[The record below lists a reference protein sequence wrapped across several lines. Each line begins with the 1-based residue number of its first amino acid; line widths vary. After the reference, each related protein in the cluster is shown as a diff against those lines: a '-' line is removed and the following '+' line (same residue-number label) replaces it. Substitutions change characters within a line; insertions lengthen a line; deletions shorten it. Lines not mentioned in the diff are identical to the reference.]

1 MKKKVLFML
10 SNMVVGGTEKAFLNL
25 VDTMSPEEYEVTL
38 LLLRRWGGFL
48 EAVPDWVKVETIDG
62 YDRLKREIMDPPL
75 PIVKDYLKQGKL
87 WRGAGIAW
95 THLWFKLTGDRV
107 PYYRFVLR
115 GTQKKWGPYD
125 VAVAFA
131 GPTDIISVYIQE
143 CVEAATKVQWI
154 HMDVS
159 KSDFNAK
166 TCRKLYPK
174 FQHIFVVSEE
184 ARQALVHV
192 LPEIERLTRTVPNVI
207 SARLCRQQA
216 EQGEGFTDD
225 YTGIRIVT
233 LGRLSAEK
241 GQDIIPEVAAE
252 LAAKGVDFRWYLVGD
267 GKLRSV
273 IEEKAAALGVTD
285 RVVLLGTKTNPYPYL
300 KDADLYVQTS
310 VHEGF
315 CITLAEAKI
324 FQKPIVTTN
333 FNAVGA
339 QFINEKNGLIVDISV
354 QGITDGIMRMLTDTK
369 LRERCIANVCAE
381 KIGEIPATVSAD

>member
-10 SNMVVGGTEKAFLNL
+10 NDMNVGGTEKAFLNL
-25 VDTMSPEEYEVTL
+25 VNTMSPEEYDVTL
-38 LLLRRWGGFL
+38 LLLRRWGGFMD
-48 EAVPDWVKVETIDG
+48 AVPDWVKVETIEG

-95 THLWFKLTGDRV
+95 THLWFKLTGDRA
-107 PYYRFVLR
+107 PYYRFVLW
-115 GTQKKWGPYD
+115 GTQKKREPYD

-131 GPTDIISVYIQE
+131 GPTDVISVYLQE
-143 CVEAATKVQWI
+143 HIEAPVKVQWI
-154 HMDVS
+154 HFDIR
-159 KSDFNAK
+159 KFQFNAE
-166 TCRKLYPK
+166 TARRLYPK
-174 FQHIFVVSEE
+174 FQHVFVVSEE
-184 ARQALVHV
+184 ARQALLHV
-192 LPEIERLTRTVPNVI
+192 LPEIEGISRTVPNVI
-207 SARLCRQQA
+207 SANLCRQQA
-216 EQGEGFTDD
+216 EQGESFTDG
-225 YTGIRIVT
+225 YTGTRIVT

-252 LAAKGVDFRWYLVGD
+252 LAAGGVDFRWYLIGD

-315 CITLAEAKI
+315 CITLGEAKV
-324 FQKPIVTTN
+324 FGMPIVSTN
-333 FNAVGA
+333 CAGAHEQLDGRNNSRIVEREVQALLEAV
-339 QFINEKNGLIVDISV
+339 EDLI
-354 QGITDGIMRMLTDTK
+354 T
-369 LRERCIANVCAE
+369 
-381 KIGEIPATVSAD
+381 

>member
-10 SNMVVGGTEKAFLNL
+10 NDMNVGGTEKAFLNL
-25 VDTMSPEEYEVTL
+25 VDTMSPEEYDVTL

-48 EAVPDWVKVETIDG
+48 DAVPDWVKVETIEG

-95 THLWFKLTGDRV
+95 THLWFKLTGDRA

-115 GTQKKWGPYD
+115 GTQKKREPYD

-131 GPTDIISVYIQE
+131 GPTDVISVYIQE
-143 CVEAATKVQWI
+143 HIEAPVKVQWI
-154 HMDVS
+154 HFDIS
-159 KSDFNAK
+159 KFLYDIK
-166 TCRKLYPK
+166 TARKLYPK

-184 ARQALVHV
+184 ARQALLQV
-192 LPEIERLTRTVPNVI
+192 LPEIEDITRTVPNVI
-207 SARLCRQQA
+207 SAKLCRQQA
-216 EQGEGFTDD
+216 EQGESFTDG
-225 YTGIRIVT
+225 YTGTRIVT

-252 LAAKGVDFRWYLVGD
+252 LAARGVDFRWYLIGD

-273 IEEKAAALGVTD
+273 IEEKAAALGVAD

-300 KDADLYVQTS
+300 KEADLYVQTS

-315 CITLAEAKI
+315 CITLGEAKA
-324 FQKPIVTTN
+324 FDLPIVSTN
-333 FNAVGA
+333 CAGAHEQLNGFNNSRIVERKKDEILQAVLQLLG
-339 QFINEKNGLIVDISV
+339 K
-354 QGITDGIMRMLTDTK
+354 
-369 LRERCIANVCAE
+369 
-381 KIGEIPATVSAD
+381 

>member
-10 SNMVVGGTEKAFLNL
+10 NDMNVGGTEKAFLNL

-48 EAVPDWVKVETIDG
+48 VDVPDWIKVETIEG

-75 PIVKDYLKQGKL
+75 PIVKDYWKQGKL

-95 THLWFKLTGDRV
+95 THLWFKLTGDRA

-115 GTQKKWGPYD
+115 GTQKKREHFD

-131 GPTDIISVYIQE
+131 GPTDVISVYLQE
-143 CVEAATKVQWI
+143 HIEAPVKVQWI
-154 HMDVS
+154 HFDIR
-159 KSDFNAK
+159 KFQFNAE
-166 TCRKLYPK
+166 TARKLYPK
-174 FQHIFVVSEE
+174 FQYVFVVSEE
-184 ARQALVHV
+184 ARQALVQV
-192 LPEIERLTRTVPNVI
+192 MPEIEEITRTVPNVI
-207 SARLCRQQA
+207 SPRLCRLQA
-216 EQGEGFTDD
+216 EQGESFDD
-225 YTGIRIVT
+225 GYTGTRILT
-233 LGRLSAEK
+233 LGRLSEEK

-252 LAAKGVDFRWYLVGD
+252 LASKGLEFRWYLVGD

-273 IEEKAAALGVTD
+273 IEEKAAALGVAD

-315 CITLAEAKI
+315 CITLGEAKA
-324 FQKPIVTTN
+324 FDLPIVSTN
-333 FNAVGA
+333 CAGAHEQLDGLENSRIVERNKDEILQAVLQLLG
-339 QFINEKNGLIVDISV
+339 K
-354 QGITDGIMRMLTDTK
+354 
-369 LRERCIANVCAE
+369 
-381 KIGEIPATVSAD
+381 

>member
-10 SNMVVGGTEKAFLNL
+10 NDMNVGGTEKAFLNL

-48 EAVPDWVKVETIDG
+48 EDVPDWIKVETIEG

-75 PIVKDYLKQGKL
+75 PIVKDYWKQGKL

-95 THLWFKLTGDRV
+95 THLRFKLTGDRA

-115 GTQKKWGPYD
+115 GTQKKRERYD

-131 GPTDIISVYIQE
+131 GPTDVISVYLQE
-143 CVEAATKVQWI
+143 HIEAPIKVQWI
-154 HMDVS
+154 HFDIR
-159 KSDFNAK
+159 KFQFNAE
-166 TCRKLYPK
+166 TARKLYPK
-174 FQHIFVVSEE
+174 FQYVFVVSEE
-184 ARQALVHV
+184 ARQALVQV
-192 LPEIERLTRTVPNVI
+192 LPEIEGITRTVPNVI

-216 EQGEGFTDD
+216 EQGEGYTDG
-225 YTGIRIVT
+225 YTGTRILT
-233 LGRLSAEK
+233 LGRLSSEK

-252 LAAKGVDFRWYLVGD
+252 LAARGLDFRWYLVGD

-273 IEEKAAALGVTD
+273 IEEKAETLGVSD

-315 CITLAEAKI
+315 CITLGEAKV
-324 FQKPIVTTN
+324 FDLPIVSTN
-333 FNAVGA
+333 CAGAHEQLDGLENSRIVERNKDEILQAVLQLLG
-339 QFINEKNGLIVDISV
+339 K
-354 QGITDGIMRMLTDTK
+354 
-369 LRERCIANVCAE
+369 
-381 KIGEIPATVSAD
+381 

>member
-10 SNMVVGGTEKAFLNL
+10 NDMNVGGTEKAFLNL

-48 EAVPDWVKVETIDG
+48 EDVPDWIKVETIEG

-75 PIVKDYLKQGKL
+75 PIVKDYWKQGKL

-95 THLWFKLTGDRV
+95 THLWFKLTGDRA

-115 GTQKKWGPYD
+115 GTQKKRERYD

-131 GPTDIISVYIQE
+131 GPTDVISVYLQE
-143 CVEAATKVQWI
+143 HIEAPVKVQWI
-154 HMDVS
+154 HFDIR
-159 KSDFNAK
+159 KFQFNVETA
-166 TCRKLYPK
+166 RKLYPK
-174 FQHIFVVSEE
+174 FQHVFVVSEE
-184 ARQALVHV
+184 ARQALVQV
-192 LPEIERLTRTVPNVI
+192 LPEIEGITRTVPNVI

-216 EQGEGFTDD
+216 EQGEGYTDG
-225 YTGIRIVT
+225 YTGTRILT
-233 LGRLSAEK
+233 LGRLSSEK

-252 LAAKGVDFRWYLVGD
+252 LAARGLDFRWYLVGD

-273 IEEKAAALGVTD
+273 IEDKAASMGVTD

-300 KDADLYVQTS
+300 RNADLYVQTS

-315 CITLAEAKI
+315 CITLGEAKV
-324 FQKPIVTTN
+324 FDLPIVSTN
-333 FNAVGA
+333 CAGAHEQLDGLKNSCIVERNKDEILQAVLQLLG
-339 QFINEKNGLIVDISV
+339 K
-354 QGITDGIMRMLTDTK
+354 
-369 LRERCIANVCAE
+369 
-381 KIGEIPATVSAD
+381 

>member
-10 SNMVVGGTEKAFLNL
+10 NDMNVGGTEKAFLNL

-48 EAVPDWVKVETIDG
+48 DAVPDWVKVETIEG

-75 PIVKDYLKQGKL
+75 PIVKDYWKHGKL

-95 THLWFKLTGDRV
+95 THLWFKLTGDRA

-115 GTQKKWGPYD
+115 GTQKKREHFD

-131 GPTDIISVYIQE
+131 GPTDVISVYLQE
-143 CVEAATKVQWI
+143 HIEAPVKVQWI
-154 HMDVS
+154 HFDIR
-159 KSDFNAK
+159 KFQFNAE
-166 TCRKLYPK
+166 TARKLYPK
-174 FQHIFVVSEE
+174 FQHVFVVSEE
-184 ARQALVHV
+184 ARQALLQV
-192 LPEIERLTRTVPNVI
+192 LPEIEGITRTVPNVI

-216 EQGEGFTDD
+216 ELGESYIDG
-225 YTGIRIVT
+225 YTGTRIVT
-233 LGRLSAEK
+233 LGRLSVEK

-252 LAAKGVDFRWYLVGD
+252 LAARGMDFRWYLVGD

-273 IEEKAAALGVTD
+273 IEEKAAALGVSD

-315 CITLAEAKI
+315 CITLGEAKA
-324 FQKPIVTTN
+324 FELPIVSTN
-333 FNAVGA
+333 CAGA
-339 QFINEKNGLIVDISV
+339 HEQLDGLNNTRIVE
-354 QGITDGIMRMLTDTK
+354 RTK
-369 LRERCIANVCAE
+369 E
-381 KIGEIPATVSAD
+381 KILQAVLQLLGK